1 MHLHSFMF
9 EETSFR
15 TMAAGGNLSWQMLRL
30 WHRKTVLVPFEF
42 SRLFQIF
49 LISMEMWNCS
59 IQRPMYDIGYGLLKK
74 KTRRSCD
81 EGRAIEE
88 LFKWLCHRLV
98 LFDSP
103 LAKDRNLRQIRR
115 CTTGYIFNPSS
126 RVVTAAVCI
135 WSSLNPVEWND
146 VCTRRRHCFTSP
158 FDAIAM
164 WEIAGQCEEFENAKK
179 KNKTNKQCVRRIP
192 IRDAHDGLPHATLT
206 NQSTPYTIY
215 R

>member
-1 MHLHSFMF
+1 
-9 EETSFR
+9 
-15 TMAAGGNLSWQMLRL
+15 MAAGGNLSWQMLRL
-30 WHRKTVLVPFEF
+30 WHRKTVLVPFKF

-74 KTRRSCD
+74 KRVGRVTRGGQLKNYSNGCATGLSCLILPSPKTATC
-81 EGRAIEE
+81 GR
-88 LFKWLCHRLV
+88 FV
-98 LFDSP
+98 VVP
-103 LAKDRNLRQIRR
+103 LAIYSIRLA
-115 CTTGYIFNPSS
+115 
-126 RVVTAAVCI
+126 TAAVCI

-146 VCTRRRHCFTSP
+146 VCTRRRHCFTSL

-164 WEIAGQCEEFENAKK
+164 WEIAGQCEEFENAKEK
-179 KNKTNKQCVRRIP
+179 KHNKQCVRRIP

-206 NQSTPYTIY
+206 NQSTSFTIY